1 MPVNLSGCTM
11 KACVIRSVL
20 AVPTAEWLILL
31 QTWHV
36 LSKQT
41 CGTDAFSHSQES
53 TVSGAQSSSATPGTP
68 QLQQQSSLLL
78 GASPTQDIQ
87 NALNTPGF
95 LCALSTSATVPH
107 SASFSPFKSPS
118 TFCWKNA
125 RRDGRHHMS
134 SKHTEAPKTCCRVSR
149 SKNYILTHPVSHEE
163 WK

>member
-1 MPVNLSGCTM
+1 MFSPNRLVALMHFLTPKNLLLVVHRAPQPLQGHHNIFWVSTRTPV
-11 KACVIRSVL
+11 
-20 AVPTAEWLILL
+20 
-31 QTWHV
+31 
-36 LSKQT
+36 
-41 CGTDAFSHSQES
+41 
-53 TVSGAQSSSATPGTP
+53 
-68 QLQQQSSLLL
+68 QQQSSLLL

-107 SASFSPFKSPS
+107 ATSFSPFKSPS

-134 SKHTEAPKTCCRVSR
+134 SNHTEAPKTCCRVSR
-149 SKNYILTHPVSHEE
+149 SKNYILTHPVSHKE

>member
-53 TVSGAQSSSATPGTP
+53 TVSGAQSSSATSGTP
-68 QLQQQSSLLL
+68 QHLLGDPQEYLCSSSPPCSWVLLQPRTFRMRLIPQDSSVPCQHQQQSL
-78 GASPTQDIQ
+78 
-87 NALNTPGF
+87 TP
-95 LCALSTSATVPH
+95 LH
-107 SASFSPFKSPS
+107 SAPS
-118 TFCWKNA
+118 N
-125 RRDGRHHMS
+125 HHQLSAGKMPEEMEGTTCLQTTLRLQKPVVES
-134 SKHTEAPKTCCRVSR
+134 HAQKTIS
-149 SKNYILTHPVSHEE
+149 
-163 WK
+163 